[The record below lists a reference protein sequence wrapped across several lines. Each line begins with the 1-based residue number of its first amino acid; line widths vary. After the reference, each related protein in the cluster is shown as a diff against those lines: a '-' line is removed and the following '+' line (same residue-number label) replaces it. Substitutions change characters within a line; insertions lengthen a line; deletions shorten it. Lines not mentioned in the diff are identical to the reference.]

1 MSQISAIIA
10 DDEANLRQYLQ
21 TKLSILW
28 PELNIVG
35 LASNG
40 LEAME
45 LIHTHQPTLAFLD
58 IQMPGL
64 TGLDVAQQLQQQ
76 ARQQSQ
82 QQSQHQPHIIFV
94 TAYDQYAV
102 AAFEQH
108 AADYLLKP
116 ITDERLSRCI
126 AHVKQLV
133 QKQTSAPD
141 LSLLMQQ
148 IAQLSA
154 AANANANTK
163 QGKVNYLR
171 WIRASE
177 RDVVRQ
183 IPVEDVLFLQAQD
196 KYVVVM
202 TRSGE
207 SLIRVSL
214 SELIETLDPDQF
226 WQIHR
231 STVVNMQH
239 VVSSSRSLMGTM
251 LLQLRDSHHE
261 LQVSRGY
268 QHLFKQM

>member
-40 LEAME
+40 LEAVE
-45 LIHTHQPTLAFLD
+45 LIRTHQPTLAFLD

-76 ARQQSQ
+76 SQ
-82 QQSQHQPHIIFV
+82 QQPHIIFV

-133 QKQTSAPD
+133 QKQMSAPD

-154 AANANANTK
+154 AANANVNANTK
-163 QGKVNYLR
+163 QAKVNYLR

-214 SELIETLDPDQF
+214 SELIESLDPDQF

>member
-21 TKLSILW
+21 TKLSVLW

-35 LASNG
+35 HASNG
-40 LEAME
+40 LEAVE

-64 TGLDVAQQLQQQ
+64 TGLDVAQKLQQQ
-76 ARQQSQ
+76 AH
-82 QQSQHQPHIIFV
+82 HQPHIIFV

-133 QKQTSAPD
+133 QKQSSAPD

-154 AANANANTK
+154 AANANTK

-207 SLIRVSL
+207 SLIRISL
-214 SELIETLDPDQF
+214 SELIDTLDPDQF